1 MQVKTILRKTQQG
14 NNLDE
19 ELQSDKI
26 VELQLLLF
34 LLYFLHVTLS
44 NNIQLILFLLQVEK
58 QRNKEG
64 KFDEDQKVHHQTA
77 PERKRYVIF
86 LVYST

>member
-26 VELQLLLF
+26 LELQLLLF
-34 LLYFLHVTLS
+34 LLYFLHVMLA
-44 NNIQLILFLLQVEK
+44 FK
-58 QRNKEG
+58 
-64 KFDEDQKVHHQTA
+64 
-77 PERKRYVIF
+77 
-86 LVYST
+86 